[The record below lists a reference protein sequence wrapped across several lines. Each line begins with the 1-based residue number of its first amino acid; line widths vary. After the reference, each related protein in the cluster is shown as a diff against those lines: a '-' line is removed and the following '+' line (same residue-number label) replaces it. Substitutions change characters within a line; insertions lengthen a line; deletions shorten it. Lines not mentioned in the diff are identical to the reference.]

1 MMKATKLFMT
11 ALALMAAMQLPA
23 QSQDLALD
31 TRDARAL
38 SRLDRKGM
46 RPFDTDGQTKEYKYK
61 VPGAPEQYSLKIT
74 NLQTDI
80 KIEGYSGTEIVITA
94 LDYEGIPEKAAG
106 LKPLSATGPD
116 NTEIGLNIKTEGN
129 VILLSGAGRHANES
143 DYVIKM
149 PAAMGLSYMQET
161 WHGGGDF
168 VVTGVNGEINVEM
181 KNSDIVLNNV
191 AGPVV
196 ASSVSGDITIV
207 FARLNQTK
215 PTSLA
220 ATSGDI
226 DVTLPADTK
235 VNFKLSVVSGE
246 IYTDLDLKFGEK
258 EGMKSWG
265 GMNANPTFNGGGV
278 EVALRAVSGDIF
290 LRKK

>member
-1 MMKATKLFMT
+1 MKTTKLFT
-11 ALALMAAMQLPA
+11 TLLALSLVCQLPA
-23 QSQDLALD
+23 SAQQNDAKALARID
-31 TRDARAL
+31 ER
-38 SRLDRKGM
+38 GM
-46 RPFDTDGQTKEYKYK
+46 RPIRNDDQTKEFKFK

-80 KIEGYSGTEIVITA
+80 SIEAYSGSEIVITA
-94 LDYEGIPEKAAG
+94 LDFEGIPEKAAG

-116 NTEIGLNIKTEGN
+116 NTELGLNIKTEGN
-129 VILLSGAGRHANES
+129 VIVLAGAGRIANDAE
-143 DYVIKM
+143 YLIKM
-149 PAAMGLSYMQET
+149 PAAMGLSYLQDT

-168 VVTGVNGEINVEM
+168 VVKGVNGEINIEM
-181 KNSDIVLNNV
+181 KNSDVVLNDV
-191 AGPVV
+191 GGPVV
-196 ASSVSGDITIV
+196 ASSVSGDINVV
-207 FARLNQTK
+207 FTKLNQTK

-246 IYTDLDLKFGEK
+246 IYTDLDLKFPEK

-265 GMNANPTFNGGGV
+265 GMNANPTFNGSGV
-278 EVALRAVSGDIF
+278 EVSLRAVSGDIF

>member
-1 MMKATKLFMT
+1 MKTIKLFT
-11 ALALMAAMQLPA
+11 AVLALTMASQLPA
-23 QSQDLALD
+23 KSQELARLAKVD
-31 TRDARAL
+31 RRD
-38 SRLDRKGM
+38 M
-46 RPFDTDGQTKEYKYK
+46 RPFGESEGQTKEFKFK
-61 VPGAPEQYSLKIT
+61 VPGSPEQYTLKVS

-80 KIEGYSGTEIVITA
+80 TFEAYSGTELVITA
-94 LDYEGIPEKAAG
+94 LDYEGIPEKAKG

-129 VILLSGAGRHANES
+129 VISLSGAGKAASDS
-143 DYVIKM
+143 DYIIKM
-149 PAAMGLSYMQET
+149 PTAMGLSYEQES

-168 VVTGVNGEINVEM
+168 VVKGLSGEINVQS
-181 KNSDIVLNNV
+181 KNSDIILSDVSGPIV
-191 AGPVV
+191 ANT
-196 ASSVSGDITIV
+196 VSGDINVV
-207 FARLNQTK
+207 FGKLNATK

-226 DVTLPADTK
+226 DITMPSDAK

-246 IYTDLDLKFGEK
+246 IYTDLDLKFAEK
-258 EGMKSWG
+258 EGLKSWG

-278 EVALRAVSGDIF
+278 EISLRAVSGDIF

>member
-1 MMKATKLFMT
+1 MKKMKLFIALVGLAALGQQPASAQQNDEK
-11 ALALMAAMQLPA
+11 ALARIDQR
-23 QSQDLALD
+23 S
-31 TRDARAL
+31 
-38 SRLDRKGM
+38 M
-46 RPFDTDGQTKEYKYK
+46 RPLRNENQTREYKFK

-80 KIEGYSGTEIVITA
+80 SIEAYAGSEIVITA
-94 LDYEGIPEKAAG
+94 LDFEGIPEKAAG

-116 NTEIGLNIKTEGN
+116 NTELGLNIKTEGN
-129 VILLSGAGRHANES
+129 VIVLAGAGRIANDAE
-143 DYVIKM
+143 YMIKM
-149 PAAMGLSYMQET
+149 PAAMGLSYTQDS
-161 WHGGGDF
+161 WHGSGDF
-168 VVTGVNGEINVEM
+168 QVKGVNGEINLEM
-181 KNSDIVLNNV
+181 KNSDIVLNDV
-191 AGPVV
+191 GGPVV
-196 ASSVSGDITIV
+196 ASSVSGDISIV
-207 FARLNQTK
+207 FTRLNQTK

-246 IYTDLDLKFGEK
+246 IYTDMDLKFPEK

-265 GMNANPTFNGGGV
+265 GMNANPTLNGGGV
-278 EVALRAVSGDIF
+278 EVSLRAVSGDIF